1 MKKISNSTWILIAMV
16 AGIVAGF
23 FLGEKGAVFAPLGD
37 IFILLLKMVII
48 PLVFFSVVSGA
59 AALGKTKSAGKVGLI
74 TIGYYMGTS
83 AISVV
88 LGLLA
93 GMIFKPGLGVK
104 IPESLMTDSSKFAE
118 AAEVAGFWETLM
130 GIIPENPFA
139 SLVSGNIL
147 QILFFALFFGI
158 ALSVMPEEKQK
169 PLMTLLDI
177 INDALIWIIMRILAI
192 APFGV
197 FGLMINAIAQFGL
210 DIMVLVLALFAVF
223 SGTLGLIHFVLIPLL
238 GFLLGGMNPL
248 KFLAGMKET
257 QILAFASASSMATL
271 PVNKQECEA
280 LGVKPE
286 VTSFV
291 LPLGATINMN
301 GNAMLYALTAMFFAQ
316 LFGVELGMPQY
327 VAIVLTSVLGAIGTA
342 GVPGPALLSV
352 AVLAAAGIP
361 LAGLPLIFGVDRL
374 FDMMRTS
381 TNVLGDASCAV
392 IVNKILGEEH
402 ASAADPEGVGA
413 ET

>member
-1 MKKISNSTWILIAMV
+1 MKKISSSTLIIIAMV
-16 AGIVAGF
+16 LGIVAGF
-23 FLGEKGAVFAPLGD
+23 FLEEKGLMFAPLGE
-37 IFILLLKMVII
+37 IFILLIKMIII
-48 PLVFFSVVSGA
+48 PLIFFSIISGA
-59 AALGKTKSAGKVGLI
+59 AALGQTKSAGKVGVV
-74 TIGYYMGTS
+74 TIVYYMGTS
-83 AISVV
+83 AVSVI

-93 GMIFKPGLGVK
+93 GILFKPGKGVK
-104 IPESLMTDSSKFAE
+104 LPESLMTDASTFADN
-118 AAEVAGFWETLM
+118 AKIAGFWETIM
-130 GIIPENPFA
+130 GIIPENPFE

-158 ALSVMPEEKQK
+158 ALSVMPNEKQK
-169 PLMTLLDI
+169 PLLELLDI
-177 INDALIWIIMRILAI
+177 INEGMIWMIRKILVI
-192 APFGV
+192 APIGV
-197 FGLMINAIAQFGL
+197 FGLMVSSIAQFGM

-223 SGTLGLIHFVLIPLL
+223 TGTLALIHFVMIPLL
-238 GFLLGGMNPL
+238 AMIFGGMNPL
-248 KFLAGMKET
+248 RFLGGMKET
-257 QILAFASASSMATL
+257 QVLAFASASSMATL
-271 PVNKQECEA
+271 PVNKEECEA

-301 GNAMLYALTAMFFAQ
+301 GNAMLYALTAVFFAQ
-316 LFGVELGMPQY
+316 MFGIELGMPQY

-342 GVPGPALLSV
+342 GVPGPALLVV
-352 AVLAAAGIP
+352 AVLVAAGIP

-392 IVNKILGEEH
+392 IVNRILGDD
-402 ASAADPEGVGA
+402 AV

>member
-1 MKKISNSTWILIAMV
+1 MKKVSSSTWILIAMV
-16 AGIVAGF
+16 AGVAAGF
-23 FLGEKGAVFAPLGD
+23 FLGEKGAVFAPLGN

-48 PLVFFSVVSGA
+48 PLVFFSIVSGA
-59 AALGKTKSAGKVGLI
+59 AALGKTKSAGKVGII
-74 TIGYYMGTS
+74 TIAYYMGTS

-88 LGLLA
+88 LGLVA
-93 GMIFKPGLGVK
+93 GIIFKPGVGVE
-104 IPESLMTDSSKFAE
+104 IPKSLMTDASKFAE
-118 AAEVAGFWETLM
+118 NAEVAGFWETLM

-158 ALSVMPEEKQK
+158 ALSVMPEKKQK
-169 PLMTLLDI
+169 PLMILLDI
-177 INDALIWIIMRILAI
+177 INEALIWIIRQVLRI
-192 APFGV
+192 APIGV
-197 FGLMINAIAQFGL
+197 FGLMISAIAQFGL
-210 DIMVLVLALFAVF
+210 DIMVLVLVLFAVF
-223 SGTLGLIHFVLIPLL
+223 TGTLALIHFGVIPALTMI
-238 GFLLGGMNPL
+238 FGGINPF
-248 KFLAGMKET
+248 KFLGGMKET

-280 LGVKPE
+280 LGVKQE
-286 VTSFV
+286 VSSFV

-301 GNAMLYALTAMFFAQ
+301 GNAMLYALTAVFFAQ

-342 GVPGPALLSV
+342 GVPGPALLVV
-352 AVLAAAGIP
+352 AVLVAAGIP

-392 IVNKILGEEH
+392 IVNRVL
-402 ASAADPEGVGA
+402 GA
-413 ET
+413 ETVPDSNMEGVSAES

>member
-1 MKKISNSTWILIAMV
+1 
-16 AGIVAGF
+16 
-23 FLGEKGAVFAPLGD
+23 
-37 IFILLLKMVII
+37 
-48 PLVFFSVVSGA
+48 
-59 AALGKTKSAGKVGLI
+59 
-74 TIGYYMGTS
+74 
-83 AISVV
+83 
-88 LGLLA
+88 
-93 GMIFKPGLGVK
+93 
-104 IPESLMTDSSKFAE
+104 
-118 AAEVAGFWETLM
+118 
-130 GIIPENPFA
+130 
-139 SLVSGNIL
+139 
-147 QILFFALFFGI
+147 
-158 ALSVMPEEKQK
+158 
-169 PLMTLLDI
+169 
-177 INDALIWIIMRILAI
+177 
-192 APFGV
+192 
-197 FGLMINAIAQFGL
+197 MINAIAQFGL

-223 SGTLGLIHFVLIPLL
+223 CGALGLIHFGLIPTLAM
-238 GFLLGGMNPL
+238 LLGGINPL

-271 PVNKQECEA
+271 PVNKKECEA

-301 GNAMLYALTAMFFAQ
+301 GNAMLYALTAVFFAQ

-342 GVPGPALLSV
+342 GVPGPALLVV

-392 IVNKILGEEH
+392 IVNRILGK
-402 ASAADPEGVGA
+402 
-413 ET
+413 ETIPAGSQESVAVES

>member
-23 FLGEKGAVFAPLGD
+23 FLGDKGAVFAPLGD

-48 PLVFFSVVSGA
+48 PLVFFSIIHGA
-59 AALGKTKSAGKVGLI
+59 AALGKTKSAGKVGII
-74 TIGYYMGTS
+74 TVAYYMGTS
-83 AISVV
+83 AMSVV

-93 GMIFKPGLGVK
+93 GMIFKPGKGVE
-104 IPESLMTDSSKFAE
+104 IPESLMTDASKYAE
-118 AAEVAGFWETLM
+118 NAEIAGFWETLM
-130 GIIPENPFA
+130 GIIPENPFH

-169 PLMTLLDI
+169 PILVILDI
-177 INDALIWIIMRILAI
+177 INEALIWIILKILAI
-192 APFGV
+192 APIGV

-210 DIMVLVLALFAVF
+210 DIMVLVLVLFAVF
-223 SGTLGLIHFVLIPLL
+223 TGTLGLIHFVGIPGLAM
-238 GFLLGGMNPL
+238 LLGGMNPL

-271 PVNKQECEA
+271 PVNKKECEA

-327 VAIVLTSVLGAIGTA
+327 VAIVLTSVLGAVGTA

-392 IVNKILGEEH
+392 IVNRVLSEEK
-402 ASAADPEGVGA
+402 APAGSPESVAAES
-413 ET
+413 